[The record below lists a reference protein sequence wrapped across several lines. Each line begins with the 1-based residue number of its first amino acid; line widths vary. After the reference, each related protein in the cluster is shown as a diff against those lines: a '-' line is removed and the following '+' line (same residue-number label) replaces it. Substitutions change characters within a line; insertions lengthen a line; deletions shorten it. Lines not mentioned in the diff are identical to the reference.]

1 VVAYANMESLSE
13 HRPVSRYEPAP
24 LQFVTRRS
32 WYPWLVVGVTCIGGF
47 IGQLDASIVQLAL
60 PTFERQFDAN
70 LDAVSWVAI
79 AYLLAFAV
87 ALPVFA
93 RWSEIKGRKLLYLA
107 GYAIFTLAS
116 ALCGTVSD
124 LRLLIAFRVL
134 QGIGGA
140 LLGANSITILV
151 KAAGPGRRGRAMGLF
166 AAAQA
171 VGISAGPVIGGL
183 LLEKLGWRWIFLVSV
198 PCGLVGVVVG
208 WLALPQTSQSTSSK
222 RFDWQGALLLTPALT
237 SVVLMLNQVQA
248 WGLKSGAMLC
258 AVLVA
263 AIFLPL
269 FLWREWQQSD
279 PLIDLHLFR
288 SSAFSGGLA
297 AVNLSYA
304 LLYSMFFLMS
314 FLFIH
319 GLRESPIAAGLRLA
333 LIPIALGLVAPI
345 SGSFYARVGARVMT
359 TSAMLLCLGALV
371 LLSRSLAGQTANYPG
386 VMGALALFGA
396 GLGMFIAPNN
406 SATVAAAP
414 DERTG
419 EAGGL
424 LNLMRALGCTIG
436 IATASVT
443 FSWRLYVYTGNGHGT
458 TNVPTHII
466 LAATVDVLWVLG
478 GFAVAAGSCALLRDT
493 VRRRVPGR

>member
-1 VVAYANMESLSE
+1 MESLSE
-13 HRPVSRYEPAP
+13 RSPGSRYEPAP
-24 LQFVTRRS
+24 IQFVTRLS

-79 AYLLAFAV
+79 AYLLAFASS
-87 ALPVFA
+87 LPVFA

-107 GYAIFTLAS
+107 GYAVFTMAS

-183 LLEKLGWRWIFLVSV
+183 LLQKLGWRWIFLVSV
-198 PCGLVGVVVG
+198 PFGLVGVVAG
-208 WLALPQTSQSTSSK
+208 WLALPQTPQSTSSK

-237 SVVLMLNQVQA
+237 SLVLMLNEVQA
-248 WGLKSGAMLC
+248 WGLKSSAMLC
-258 AVLVA
+258 ALLVA
-263 AIFLPL
+263 TIFLPL
-269 FLWREWQQSD
+269 FLWREWQQPE

-288 SSAFSGGLA
+288 SPAFSGGLA

-319 GLRESPIAAGLRLA
+319 GLRESPISAGLRLA

-345 SGSFYARVGARVMT
+345 SGSFYARVGARTMT
-359 TSAMLLCLGALV
+359 TSAMLLCVGALV
-371 LLSRSLAGQTANYPG
+371 LLSRSLAGETANYLG

-414 DERTG
+414 AERTG

-424 LNLMRALGCTIG
+424 LNLMRSLGCTIG

-443 FSWRLYVYTGNGHGT
+443 FSWRLHVYTGNGYRT
-458 TNVPTHII
+458 TNVPTPII

-493 VRRRVPGR
+493 VRGSAPVR